1 MNATPWAKSPDTV
14 ARAAE
19 VGDFLRRGPVGTRT
33 ARHKEWLHFCIFAP
47 GLDLLV
53 NFSVVDE
60 ADEGPPRE
68 VGRLTLL
75 VRTDDR
81 WEGEVLT
88 YAPGAITA
96 HRGEVAVRLGP
107 QVVFF
112 EDGAYRM
119 TVRGDRLPLELDLVI
134 TPLALPSIVN
144 NVATGD
150 GPPIHWLV
158 LPRNVAS
165 GRVRYQGQERALW
178 RVPAYHDHNWGH
190 FRWGADFAWEWGY
203 GLPQEAENP
212 WSLVFVRLSDR
223 AHARTRMQGLFVWDG
238 EREARVL
245 RGPQITVRHEGL
257 LRPQHVT
264 KIPPV
269 MGLLFPEHSTG
280 VPARMILHGED
291 RGDVIHAEFAPEAVA
306 QVIVPADQHLGA
318 TIIQELSGTLTV
330 EGRVRGEAFAFT
342 SPSVFELL
350 GD

>member
-1 MNATPWAKSPDTV
+1 MTIPTWVDDPEV
-14 ARAAE
+14 VVRAAAAS
-19 VGDFLRRGPVGTRT
+19 DWLRRGPVGAHAP
-33 ARHKEWLHFCIFAP
+33 ARHKEWLHFCVFAP

-60 ADEGPPRE
+60 ADAPPVE

-75 VRTDDR
+75 VRTGDR

-88 YAPGAITA
+88 YPADQLDAR
-96 HRGEVAVRLGP
+96 RGEVGLRLGP
-107 QVVFF
+107 HAVWL

-119 TVRGDRLPLELDLVI
+119 TVRSARLQLDLRL

-158 LPRNVAS
+158 LPRNLAS
-165 GRVRYQGQERALW
+165 GRLRWDGVEHTLRQT
-178 RVPAYHDHNWGH
+178 PAYHDHNWGH

-203 GLPQEAENP
+203 ALPQDPEDP

-223 AHARTRMQGLFVWDG
+223 AHSRTRMQGLFVWDG
-238 EREARVL
+238 TREARVL
-245 RGPQITVRHEGL
+245 RGPQLTVTHTGL
-257 LRPQHVT
+257 LRPSQVT
-264 KIPPV
+264 KVPPV
-269 MGLLFPEHSTG
+269 MGLLFPELSTG
-280 VPARMILHGED
+280 VPASLHVHAED
-291 RGDVIHAEFAPEAVA
+291 RGDVIELEFTPSAVA
-306 QVIVPADQHLGA
+306 QVIVPADHHLGA
-318 TIIQELSGTLTV
+318 TIIQELSGEVRVT
-330 EGRVRGEAFAFT
+330 GRVRGRELRFV